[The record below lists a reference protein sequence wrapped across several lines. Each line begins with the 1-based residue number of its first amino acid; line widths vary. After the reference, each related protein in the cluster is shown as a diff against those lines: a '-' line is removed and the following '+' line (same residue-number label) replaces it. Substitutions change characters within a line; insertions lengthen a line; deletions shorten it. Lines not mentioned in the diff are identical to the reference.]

1 MTDGGKRRTGGE
13 PAGDR
18 AGGRI
23 GEPMGEHSGEWT
35 GELTEEQAGLML
47 AGMNEAV
54 RAGEEA
60 RRQRTALIALL
71 TGLGWTQERIARLA
85 DMSQPAVSKHVAK
98 SRANGLSSPMDLSPE
113 QSDVPWL
120 EGRLWALA
128 ETVSDILGGAARCT
142 RHTEALAR
150 GRKHFTPETVDE
162 LRRLVEED
170 LRLHRDALPT
180 EFRSLYD
187 RIGRAL
193 DVPPKTAPVPAAAQ
207 PSVRRVL
214 AHRIQRDLLAGPA

>member
-1 MTDGGKRRTGGE
+1 MTDGGKHRAGGKHT
-13 PAGDR
+13 GDR

-23 GEPMGEHSGEWT
+23 GEQVGG
-35 GELTEEQAGLML
+35 LTEEQAGLML

-98 SRANGLSSPMDLSPE
+98 SRANGPSYPMDLSPE
-113 QSDVPWL
+113 QNDVPWL

-128 ETVSDILGGAARCT
+128 EAVSDILGGAARCT
-142 RHTEALAR
+142 RHTGALAR

-170 LRLHRDALPT
+170 LCLHRDALPA
-180 EFRSLYD
+180 EFRGVYD

-193 DVPPKTAPVPAAAQ
+193 DVPPKTAPVQSAAQ
-207 PSVRRVL
+207 PSVRRAL
-214 AHRIQRDLLAGPA
+214 AHRIQRDLLAGTA

>member
-1 MTDGGKRRTGGE
+1 MTDGERHRTGGE
-13 PAGDR
+13 HADDR

-23 GEPMGEHSGEWT
+23 GKPMGGQSG
-35 GELTEEQAGLML
+35 GLTEEQAGLML

-98 SRANGLSSPMDLSPE
+98 SRADGPSSPMDLSPE
-113 QSDVPWL
+113 QSDAPWL

-170 LRLHRDALPT
+170 LRLHRDALPAV
-180 EFRSLYD
+180 FRDVYD

-207 PSVRRVL
+207 PSVRRAL
-214 AHRIQRDLLAGPA
+214 AHRIQRDLLAGTA